1 MGKKKNK
8 GSGNQL
14 VFTTGTEGNSFFNH
28 INLGGDEKQESD
40 TDFQSRIRV
49 HRDRKNRGGKTVTLV
64 KGLELNED
72 DLNTLCK
79 KLKNK
84 CGVGGAAK
92 DGEIMI
98 QGDQV
103 KKVIELL
110 QKEGYKDVK
119 QSGG

>member
-8 GSGNQL
+8 GTGNSL
-14 VFTTGTEGNSFFNH
+14 VYTTGTEGNSFFNQ
-28 INLGGDEKQESD
+28 ISLGGEEEKSE
-40 TDFQSRIRV
+40 TDFGARIRI
-49 HRDRKNRGGKTVTLV
+49 HKDRKNRAGKTATLI
-64 KGLELNED
+64 KGLPLDEDELV
-72 DLNTLCK
+72 TLCK

-103 KKVIELL
+103 KKVIDILI
-110 QKEGYKDVK
+110 KEGYKDVK

>member
-8 GSGNQL
+8 GNGNQL
-14 VFTTGTEGNSFFNH
+14 VFTTGKEGNSFFNH
-28 INLGGDEKQESD
+28 ISLGGDSTEESK
-40 TDFQSRIRV
+40 TDFTAKIRV
-49 HRDRKNRGGKTVTLV
+49 LRDRKNRGGKTVTLV
-64 KGLELNED
+64 KGLELSED
-72 DLNTLCK
+72 DMVALCK
-79 KLKNK
+79 KMKNK

-103 KKVIELL
+103 KKVIAILE
-110 QKEGYKDVK
+110 KEGYKDVK